1 MDNGTNLFSEG
12 VVRYWNRLP
21 REVMESLSLEVFTK
35 CADVAL
41 KDMVSGHGGGG
52 LTVELGDPTKTKL
65 S

>member
-12 VVRYWNRLP
+12 VVSYWNRLP
-21 REVMESLSLEVFTK
+21 REVMESPSLEVFTK

>member
-12 VVRYWNRLP
+12 VVSYWNRLP
-21 REVMESLSLEVFTK
+21 REVMESPSLEVFTK

-52 LTVELGDPTKTKL
+52 LTVVLDDLRGLFQP
-65 S
+65 